1 MLGRLNEALAECVA
15 EREVIA
21 NRDDELAIAEMVAKY
36 EAEVRES
43 YAGKK
48 QAELVEKDYEIKAL
62 KNLIVKEEVRIA
74 NETAV
79 VEAVA
84 ETEFDTVSEEV
95 AIADN
100 AFQG

>member
-62 KNLIVKEEVRIA
+62 NNLIVKEEVRIA
-74 NETAV
+74 QAMEA
-79 VEAVA
+79 EAVA
-84 ETEFDTVSEEV
+84 EAEVETVAENVVEP
-95 AIADN
+95 DN